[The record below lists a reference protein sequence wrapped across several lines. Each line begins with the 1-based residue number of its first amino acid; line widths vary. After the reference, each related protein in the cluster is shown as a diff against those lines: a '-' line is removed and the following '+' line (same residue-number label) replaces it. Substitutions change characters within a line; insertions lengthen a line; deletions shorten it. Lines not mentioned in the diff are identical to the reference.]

1 MEIFKR
7 LLFGL
12 LRIGS
17 ILTLIFWIL
26 ITLVDIIGG
35 DFSASDAGWG
45 IFLYSITWLIPLT
58 IGYSIVFFVSERRKF
73 YKLDVGLLLGLL
85 ALELS
90 LIALLF
96 IF

>member
-1 MEIFKR
+1 METFKR
-7 LLFGL
+7 LLFSL

-17 ILTLIFWIL
+17 IFTLTFWIL
-26 ITLVDIIGG
+26 ILLVDIIGG
-35 DFSASDAGWG
+35 TFSASNAGWG
-45 IFLYSITWLIPLT
+45 IFLYSVTWLIPLT
-58 IGYSIVFFVSERRKF
+58 IGYSIVFFVSARRKF

-90 LIALLF
+90 LIALLS